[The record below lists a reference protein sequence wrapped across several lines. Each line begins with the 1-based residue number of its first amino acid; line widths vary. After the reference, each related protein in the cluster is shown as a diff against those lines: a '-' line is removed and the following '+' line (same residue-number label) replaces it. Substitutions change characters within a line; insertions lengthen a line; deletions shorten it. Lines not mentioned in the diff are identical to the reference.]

1 MGKTTS
7 EKIEIIKNQEKDFRS
22 IIRHLRRECDIYL
35 KGTMTQRLLIILV
48 DIDVIKMKC
57 QSDKVL
63 KDLWEAVLGDART
76 HYEQNS
82 QDNQSTGGL
91 QD

>member
-7 EKIEIIKNQEKDFRS
+7 EKIEIIKNQELHFRS
-22 IIRHLRRECDIYL
+22 IIRHLRNECNQYL
-35 KGTMTQRLLIILV
+35 TGKITQQLMIISAEINVMKL
-48 DIDVIKMKC
+48 KC
-57 QSDKVL
+57 QSDKL
-63 KDLWEAVLGDART
+63 IKSLLGDILGDART